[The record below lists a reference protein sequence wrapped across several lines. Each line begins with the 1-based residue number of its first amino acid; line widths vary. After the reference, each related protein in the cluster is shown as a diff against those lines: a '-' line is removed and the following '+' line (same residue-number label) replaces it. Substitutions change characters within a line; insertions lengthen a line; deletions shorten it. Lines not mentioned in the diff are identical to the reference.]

1 MSTWNIYHKDGS
13 KLTDVNGE
21 QITVHGLEYSD
32 SWMGECFVTINFKHE
47 VPINFQIG
55 DYIVYRGERFE
66 LNYEPGKDKQARPD
80 TYGEGFVYDSVKFN
94 ALQDELSRAEFLDVV
109 LNDNELH
116 YTALPKFPFY
126 VQTLDDLLDRIQANL
141 DEQIGKGLWKIY
153 SRNMERSVQRGALE
167 SEWMSMYGEGTR
179 DNVIESMSITVD
191 SQTCWQALSLVN
203 EKWDINFIVRGRNV
217 YVGTTGIQANHIFK
231 YGLGEGL
238 YEIVQNADSD
248 QSVVTRLRAYGS
260 EKNLPSHYYADL
272 GVKYVANITKVVE
285 ASTNVELELGIDYIE
300 TYFKNKRKYIVS
312 GESQEQ
318 SFGWVL
324 QVTFD
329 FQTIITGYVT
339 QAYNSNKCR
348 FYSEL
353 KGTQVDSGDEES
365 KEKLEAFIA
374 QVKAGNTKM
383 YITSG
388 LNKKIVPSSM
398 KEYAENLPNNM
409 SINRLMLPGFPHVS
423 LSDFYD
429 SLTDEEKKY
438 VNPTGK
444 QHRFSTDPHR
454 PYIDSINIDQ
464 IGLRSASQFFDT
476 DDKTNG
482 VIEIYPTIEE
492 MEIGGVRVDEIDE
505 GIAPDDDGRFG
516 DNETVRNVDIY
527 LNKAID
533 FDINDLKDDDFSISM
548 KDGMCGGRTFKV
560 ASSTKVDGRW
570 RLTIERVKDDAL
582 ELWFPYRDYPIKKG
596 DHFVLTGITLPDSY
610 VNAASLKLLKYAIAY
625 LDKNDYTR
633 YVYQPKVDEL
643 FMARQHDQAKED
655 TTGTIKSLHDT
666 LKAGDLMEFEDT
678 DLGIGGVISID
689 QLTIKEEDGKIPTY
703 EITLREDKEVGTIQK
718 IQQQISSLQSGN
730 GGTGAGLTTTQV
742 KNQVATE
749 GSKHFISKIN
759 NDTAK
764 GTVTWEKIQKFLQG
778 LNIGD
783 GNSKWSADG
792 TLILFRLLTNNFSS
806 GLYGQG
812 AQIDEKGNIEANSI
826 YTRQFIS
833 APKFVYNEISVTKA
847 EQWNTNGYG
856 TIESVDVEN
865 RTITL
870 HLEENDY
877 GSLQVGDICRGLYA
891 DIDNAHGADKT
902 EEGALDDCNF
912 VQHKGFFTTYFYVSH
927 IITSEK
933 GKFVFQYGK
942 KSSVTPDPC
951 AYMDFAQYGSFT
963 DEKRQSSMYFSSR
976 GNSYIEVLDGV
987 CTWEVQPQNRVAR
1000 YGWLGG
1006 LALVKKD
1013 GSIVRPEGNG
1023 IYVQDNIYFGGNV
1036 NYLQGLSGL
1045 DDLREEAKAYDVS
1058 LSQYQSVITVDDM
1071 GNVINGLYTEDEA
1084 KTTKQYRISTAVFVR
1099 KGMDIL
1105 LEEDGN
1111 TEDVT
1116 AGHYRVHAVSEDCE
1130 VMVQNSTIF
1139 VTAIKNIKDG
1149 VAGTTDD
1156 ATFDYDAM
1164 RKATDAMVT
1173 IVVELEGKTSKMVQ
1187 MPIRIQHDTL
1197 PFMVCDLSNESAS
1210 VAWNTKTAKYIG
1222 LPIKTKVSL
1231 MYHNEPWAIS
1241 SLNISKV
1248 AGLKTSM
1255 SIEGKAKVI
1264 TIDADNLTADTLAQV
1279 TKMNITVVGRYAGAN
1294 YEYTRELT
1302 ILKSSDTVVYELI
1315 PSADSI
1321 VVDKDGNKTVNSV
1334 SCDVY
1339 ATSSDDKRYKLTALP
1354 SGMTLKY
1361 GKSENATTSVG
1372 IGADV
1377 PVSVSDKMVTFALY
1391 DSNNNML
1398 DKESVPVVAFG
1409 KDGKGIEYI
1418 FKLQDTA
1425 PSNPTPDNY
1434 ATNTEYQR
1442 TDKEFVPSGWTDD
1455 PTGVTAANP
1464 YEWVCKRVSTNGH
1477 WGAFSEPAEY
1487 AHFGKHAPKAK
1498 SSDDIVTIPTDS
1510 NGNALLTFR
1519 EEVGFS
1525 LLVDGHECNISS
1537 IQKYSSTLS
1546 NVSCSISSNVAT
1558 IKCEEGAKLGITSQT
1573 VVFKVTGT
1581 LDGSSYIDY
1590 VTVKVVPNVTG
1601 ADGDGYE
1608 YIYYLSSSS
1617 SASSI
1622 PTPKRTNGVL
1632 TNGWKDDPMAPTKSS
1647 QYVWVAYKKGAV
1659 GSDGTFSTPKLFN
1672 RYPRSIDHQTC
1683 KYLTTSSISD
1693 NPSASKIWSS
1703 GSTTM
1708 PTDFNDTYPWLWKLT
1723 RTFFTDNT
1731 TEDSVVCEG
1740 YKAKDGIGI
1749 KSVNTWYGLSS
1760 YMTSQPS
1767 SYGYD
1772 TLSDIVIKDNK
1783 DMYVW
1788 SRDEVTYTD
1797 NKTGWT
1803 GAYCIGKCSDLVSV
1817 REEYGTSTSDGT
1829 EPSSWSGTYPDSAPK
1844 GTYIWSRDVVE
1855 WKDGIT
1861 TTSAAQL
1868 IGYIA
1873 TDGLHAPKAT
1883 CTDDK
1888 VTIPTDSS
1896 GNALVSFDE
1905 SISFNLYVD
1914 GTACSISSVTKV
1926 SDTLSYVY
1934 CSISSNVA
1942 RFSCSK
1948 GATLGKNAQHVRF
1961 KVVGT
1966 LSGKT
1971 YSDYVIVKVIPNV
1984 TGEDGDGYEYIYYLS
1999 SSSSASSI
2007 PTPKRTNGVLTNGW
2021 QDDPMSPTVDKQYVY
2036 VAYKKG
2042 VVGSNGTFSAP
2053 KLFNRFPK
2061 SISKQE
2067 TRFYAHSSLTSAPK
2081 NDVLWNSG
2089 STSMPTDF
2097 SDAYPWLWKIVRT
2110 TYTDGTTSDVVSC
2123 EGYKAKD
2130 GIGIKSV
2137 NTYYALSDDME
2148 QPSTSKFTHDTL
2160 SEVVISNN
2168 GDKYVWSADKVTY
2181 TNTDIGWTGIYCIGK
2196 CSDLTSVIEEYGTS
2210 ASDTNKP
2217 TSWSEKYPTD
2227 APKGTYIWSR
2237 DKIVWKKGDPTYS
2250 TAQLIGYIAK
2260 DGENGVGSVV
2270 AYQREAVLPTQKPS
2284 VTSYDIYK
2292 NSDELGNKWQKSA
2305 PPAKEGLYSGGSISG
2320 TVLYNQNANGGNWQS
2335 GVSDGGYTW
2344 YKSPAVANN
2353 GIATMQIRFS
2363 TTVAN
2368 QYVTFYI
2375 KAYSEAN
2382 YDFILLSEIDS
2393 ANVDRTNN
2401 YSFRVSGN
2409 GVVEKAT
2416 LKCDKAGSHFV
2427 TVAYAK
2433 DVGGASFGDYGLVRM
2448 STSENYV
2455 RMKPLL
2461 YRCDGEVASN
2471 KVIAWGNIYQAQ
2483 GDKGDTGDKGD
2494 KGETGGKGDKG
2505 ETGVGIASIQTYYL
2519 ISSMSSG
2526 ITTSSSGWSTN
2537 MVNPTSSKPYLWSYV
2552 KTTLSNGDITSS
2564 TPVIIGNFAE
2574 AGVMGEIGCIIRP
2587 SIWKSGVEYLNESAL
2602 TNKQEKYID
2611 LVYVEDASANDG
2623 WRQYMCA
2630 LTHTSS
2636 SNNSPTSSGGSKYW
2650 TKLSDTGPI
2659 YAPLI
2664 LAKNAVLNFTQGQQF
2679 NLVENGKIFASYRI
2693 PGSDGAALWLG
2704 GSTASSAPFS
2714 VDKNG
2719 SLKSTSGII
2728 GGVEISQE
2736 RLGVGVADVGN
2747 KTFKGAILSS
2757 EGIFTGY
2764 KSSYFGAGVFAADD
2778 PSGSTIQMYDK
2789 KALSTIS
2796 VSSPSL
2802 YVRKYSPDSMILN
2815 NIDKYYGAALIVDV
2829 PKGVGVASLG
2839 NNVLGGLALSAVAGD
2854 LDIGSTDN
2862 LFQKNRGTVAYL
2874 TNSSGRRFYLPDNP
2888 HEGQVV
2894 IVIQGSTGNITFYHP
2909 GKRLVIQNTVKDS
2922 GGFYSGKQGQ
2932 FNIFVYIGSMWYG
2945 TYSNG

>member
-13 KLTDVNGE
+13 KLTDVNEE

-94 ALQDELSRAEFLDVV
+94 ALQDELARAEFLDVV

-203 EKWDINFIVRGRNV
+203 EKWGINFIVRGRNV

-285 ASTNVELELGIDYIE
+285 ASTNVELELDIDYIE

-365 KEKLEAFIA
+365 KEKLDAFIA

-570 RLTIERVKDDAL
+570 RLTIERIKDDAL
-582 ELWFPYRDYPIKKG
+582 ELWFPYKDYPIRKG

-643 FMARQHDQAKED
+643 FMARQHDQTKED
-655 TTGTIKSLHDT
+655 TTGAIKSLHDT

-678 DLGIGGVISID
+678 DLSIGGVISID

-703 EITLREDKEVGTIQK
+703 DITLREDKEVGTIQK
-718 IQQQISSLQSGN
+718 MQQQISSLQSGN

-759 NDTAK
+759 DDTAK

-826 YTRQFIS
+826 YARQFIS
-833 APKFVYNEISVTKA
+833 APKFVFNEISVTKA

-891 DIDNAHGADKT
+891 DIDNAHGADKI

-927 IITSEK
+927 IVTNEK

-987 CTWEVQPQNRVAR
+987 KTWEVQPQNRVAR

-1023 IYVQDNIYFGGNV
+1023 IYVQDNIYFGGNI

-1139 VTAIKNIKDG
+1139 VTAIRNIKDG
-1149 VAGTTDD
+1149 VAGTNDD
-1156 ATFDYDAM
+1156 ANFDYDAM

-1231 MYHNEPWAIS
+1231 LYHNEPWAIS

-1321 VVDKDGNKTVNSV
+1321 VVDKDGNTTVNSV

-1339 ATSSDDKRYKLTALP
+1339 ATSSDDKRYKLTVLP
-1354 SGMTLKY
+1354 SGMSLKY

-1372 IGADV
+1372 IGTDV
-1377 PVSVSDKMVTFALY
+1377 PVSASDRMVTFALY
-1391 DSNNNML
+1391 DSNNNIL
-1398 DKESVPVVAFG
+1398 DKESVPVLAFG

-1418 FKLQDTA
+1418 FKLQNSA
-1425 PSNPTPDNY
+1425 PSNPTPSDY
-1434 ATNTEYQR
+1434 ATNEKYQR
-1442 TDKEFVPSGWTDD
+1442 TDYVPTTLGWTDD
-1455 PTGVTAANP
+1455 PTGVDAVNQ
-1464 YEWVCKRVSTNGH
+1464 YEWVSKRVSTNGH
-1477 WGAFSEPAEY
+1477 WGPFSAPAEY

-1510 NGNALLTFR
+1510 DGNALLAFR

-1581 LDGSSYIDY
+1581 LDGSTYIDY

-1601 ADGDGYE
+1601 SDGDGYE

-1622 PTPKRTNGVL
+1622 
-1632 TNGWKDDPMAPTKSS
+1632 
-1647 QYVWVAYKKGAV
+1647 
-1659 GSDGTFSTPKLFN
+1659 STPSRKN
-1672 RYPRSIDHQTC
+1672 GS
-1683 KYLTTSSISD
+1683 LTI
-1693 NPSASKIWSS
+1693 
-1703 GSTTM
+1703 
-1708 PTDFNDTYPWLWKLT
+1708 
-1723 RTFFTDNT
+1723 
-1731 TEDSVVCEG
+1731 
-1740 YKAKDGIGI
+1740 
-1749 KSVNTWYGLSS
+1749 
-1760 YMTSQPS
+1760 
-1767 SYGYD
+1767 
-1772 TLSDIVIKDNK
+1772 
-1783 DMYVW
+1783 
-1788 SRDEVTYTD
+1788 
-1797 NKTGWT
+1797 
-1803 GAYCIGKCSDLVSV
+1803 
-1817 REEYGTSTSDGT
+1817 
-1829 EPSSWSGTYPDSAPK
+1829 
-1844 GTYIWSRDVVE
+1844 
-1855 WKDGIT
+1855 
-1861 TTSAAQL
+1861 
-1868 IGYIA
+1868 
-1873 TDGLHAPKAT
+1873 
-1883 CTDDK
+1883 
-1888 VTIPTDSS
+1888 
-1896 GNALVSFDE
+1896 
-1905 SISFNLYVD
+1905 
-1914 GTACSISSVTKV
+1914 
-1926 SDTLSYVY
+1926 
-1934 CSISSNVA
+1934 
-1942 RFSCSK
+1942 
-1948 GATLGKNAQHVRF
+1948 
-1961 KVVGT
+1961 
-1966 LSGKT
+1966 
-1971 YSDYVIVKVIPNV
+1971 
-1984 TGEDGDGYEYIYYLS
+1984 
-1999 SSSSASSI
+1999 
-2007 PTPKRTNGVLTNGW
+2007 GW
-2021 QDDPMSPTVDKQYVY
+2021 QDDPMAPTVDKQYVY

-2042 VVGSNGTFSAP
+2042 VVGSDGTFSTP
-2053 KLFNRFPK
+2053 KLFNRYPK

-2067 TRFYAHSSLTSAPK
+2067 TRFYTNSSLTPAP
-2081 NDVLWNSG
+2081 LATTIWNNG
-2089 STSMPTDF
+2089 STTMPTDF
-2097 SDAYPWLWKIVRT
+2097 NDSNPWLWKIIRT
-2110 TYTDGTTSDVVSC
+2110 TYTDGTTDDVVSC

-2130 GIGIKSV
+2130 GIGITSV
-2137 NTYYALSDDME
+2137 NTWYGLSKSMTS
-2148 QPSTSKFTHDTL
+2148 QPSSFTYNTL
-2160 SEVVISNN
+2160 SKVVIETHAN
-2168 GDKYVWSADKVTY
+2168 DYVWSADKVTY
-2181 TNTDIGWTGIYCIGK
+2181 TNNDEAFTGIYCIGK
-2196 CSDLTSVIEEYGTS
+2196 CSDLASVTEQYGTS
-2210 ASDTNKP
+2210 ASDKDKP
-2217 TSWSEKYPTD
+2217 TSWDDAYPTD
-2227 APKGTYIWSR
+2227 ASKGTYIWSR
-2237 DKIVWKKGDPTYS
+2237 DKIVWKDGKTTYS
-2250 TAQLIGYIAK
+2250 DAQLIGYIATDGKHAPKASSTDDIVTIPTDSNGKALAAFSEDIHFSLRADGRDCNVSQVVRDRANTTNVSYSISGNTASISCAKGARLGMVAQTIVFKVTGTLDGFSYIDYVTVKVVPNVTGADGNGYEYIYYQSNYLNNDFSAPKRTNGKLTDGWQDDMMAPTKDKRYVFVAYKRGELGSDGEFSMPELFNRYPRSIISQETKFIAWHSLTDAPDANEIWYYGSTDMPKDFSDDKPWLWKVVRTNYTEGDPEYTVSCEGYKAK
-2260 DGENGVGSVV
+2260 DGDGLIVG
-2270 AYQREAVLPTQKPS
+2270 YQSSASEPSVLPTPKTLADYDKAQDDIGSGWTKTAPSTGGKSIVLGGKITTDEISDRYNSSTNAWGTEESEILLDGIKQKKTFYKTPS
-2284 VTSYDIYK
+2284 SLGNNGKCIRRIKVVNHFRDSYLRVMMKSYSETNWDLVCISRLYLPSEVI
-2292 NSDELGNKWQKSA
+2292 NSDGNQIKEDSEYLNRSEYAYVVSGDGQSLVAELSMPDAGEYYFFIGYFK
-2305 PPAKEGLYSGGSISG
+2305 
-2320 TVLYNQNANGGNWQS
+2320 
-2335 GVSDGGYTW
+2335 DGGT
-2344 YKSPAVANN
+2344 
-2353 GIATMQIRFS
+2353 
-2363 TTVAN
+2363 
-2368 QYVTFYI
+2368 
-2375 KAYSEAN
+2375 
-2382 YDFILLSEIDS
+2382 DS
-2393 ANVDRTNN
+2393 
-2401 YSFRVSGN
+2401 Y
-2409 GVVEKAT
+2409 
-2416 LKCDKAGSHFV
+2416 
-2427 TVAYAK
+2427 
-2433 DVGGASFGDYGLVRM
+2433 GDYGLFAWQSMIALTESLWR
-2448 STSENYV
+2448 T
-2455 RMKPLL
+2455 
-2461 YRCDGEVASN
+2461 DGTVDA
-2471 KVIAWGNIYQAQ
+2471 VGNITWSKAMPMQAEAIVMERAYIATANDTSVPAKPYRTNGILQ
-2483 GDKGDTGDKGD
+2483 G
-2494 KGETGGKGDKG
+2494 
-2505 ETGVGIASIQTYYL
+2505 
-2519 ISSMSSG
+2519 
-2526 ITTSSSGWSTN
+2526 GWTAKRLAVSSTN
-2537 MVNPTSSKPYLWSYV
+2537 RFIWESVRAGKHGTDSVQDDWSQ
-2552 KTTLSNGDITSS
+2552 
-2564 TPVIIGNFAE
+2564 PVVVANFAE
-2574 AGVMGEIGCIIRP
+2574 AGKMGKNGCIVRN
-2587 SIWKSGVEYLNESAL
+2587 SEGWKSGATYHNDSAL
-2602 TNKQEKYID
+2602 TKEQKYID
-2611 LVYVEDASANDG
+2611 LIYIEDNNANDG
-2623 WRQYMCA
+2623 WSIYQCNV
-2630 LTHTSS
+2630 THTATGSS
-2636 SNNSPTSSGGSKYW
+2636 FDPSAVDSDKNKLW
-2650 TKLSDTGPI
+2650 TKLSDTGPM
-2659 YAPLI
+2659 YSPLI
-2664 LAKNAVLNFTQGQQF
+2664 VAKNAVLKFAQGQQF
-2679 NLVENGKIFASYRI
+2679 NLMEGNNIFGSFRWVKDDVDYAFWIGGTEGSNATTSITRGGKFKTTDADITGKITATSGQIGGFKLEDNNLVCSNARLAIGEERNSFTRMVVLDAKSFTYDSYNFALSVVNYGIVTQSSTTQAGIHINVGASNSSVQYPGIVMENGTFVGFRIPIVPLYYSMDLRNSASIYASGMCIRCNNSSSITITLPTSATGAKTGDVFTVIRAGTGDVTIKAPAGVSYR
-2693 PGSDGAALWLG
+2693 
-2704 GSTASSAPFS
+2704 T
-2714 VDKNG
+2714 
-2719 SLKSTSGII
+2719 
-2728 GGVEISQE
+2728 
-2736 RLGVGVADVGN
+2736 
-2747 KTFKGAILSS
+2747 
-2757 EGIFTGY
+2757 
-2764 KSSYFGAGVFAADD
+2764 
-2778 PSGSTIQMYDK
+2778 
-2789 KALSTIS
+2789 
-2796 VSSPSL
+2796 
-2802 YVRKYSPDSMILN
+2802 
-2815 NIDKYYGAALIVDV
+2815 
-2829 PKGVGVASLG
+2829 
-2839 NNVLGGLALSAVAGD
+2839 
-2854 LDIGSTDN
+2854 
-2862 LFQKNRGTVAYL
+2862 
-2874 TNSSGRRFYLPDNP
+2874 SSGKTGEFT
-2888 HEGQVV
+2888 
-2894 IVIQGSTGNITFYHP
+2894 ST
-2909 GKRLVIQNTVKDS
+2909 KKDE
-2922 GGFYSGKQGQ
+2922 QIHL
-2932 FNIFVYIGSMWYG
+2932 IFDGDTWFSECSAG
-2945 TYSNG
+2945 

>member
-1 MSTWNIYHKDGS
+1 MKAKSLYIQKLAYDENTGNEIIGLFPSEANPAIVSSYTYDAKRMGGAPTLTATIYSSEPLQWKKEEFVEFNGDRFFASYTPNSTKDNSSRMWKSEITFTSRRELLDNTLFFDVVVDDVDTQNKDRYRSNQTKFTFGGTIYEFVARINSSMAYCGLYRPTDEHKGYYVVIDEGYGTDEVKEVSFEDQYLTDVLQLINTTFELDYYWDGSVCHVGKVQHDLTDTPIKYGSSDALISVSKENANYKIVDMITGYGSSDNLPYYYPNDDEFGEAVFNTENISKDKVSVELSKFLKDSRYNDTLVLYKSKEGKSYNGSVDVSSHTFDRFTTPSNLTQADNQSNPTVTCRFSFSILISAIKGQTIDLTSLGFDFELNSSVSRKDFITNVGNAVKSIYLFKGKELYKTISKRMSIGSTSTYTFEEGGDFVLSIEVEFSYKCKVYKNSAGINDFYGADSWNAAFSGSIEFLYESKSEYEWKNGDKYIPYSDAGINVSGISDANCIEYDYQFVKDGDRYGFNKIYIGTEDNAVRVMVTDRVWIAPSSVLMPSIYRNTKGAERFYYALNNTHKLPSGSGYYEFVNLYKKGNPHQGTVTFDDIKPTINGIVNAEGQLFGEIADVAFDKEDSDVKDSDGNYIHSYFYIKLHKFNGDFGFDLFAHALASESAKINLIKSNGCPACSFVIYNKPSADNSKYYNCVSVDENGNLKQVRTDKNDYIFANASDAYEDNLNQDSTQKELWIAVQKDTSTLGIVMPNASAGFKPQKGDLFVITGIKPPKVLVTAAEKRLDDALVKHMSENNTDQFNYSVKFSRIFLQENPDFASKLNENAKLSIQIQGDYDSDGNLISHEVFVSNYSVKVDSDELAEVEVELVNSLEVTKSDTKMIIDAVKGEAVKSLSSMVGGNNTNNFNASITDKMYLS
-13 KLTDVNGE
+13 KLTDD
-21 QITVHGLEYSD
+21 I
-32 SWMGECFVTINFKHE
+32 
-47 VPINFQIG
+47 
-55 DYIVYRGERFE
+55 
-66 LNYEPGKDKQARPD
+66 
-80 TYGEGFVYDSVKFN
+80 
-94 ALQDELSRAEFLDVV
+94 
-109 LNDNELH
+109 
-116 YTALPKFPFY
+116 
-126 VQTLDDLLDRIQANL
+126 AN
-141 DEQIGKGLWKIY
+141 
-153 SRNMERSVQRGALE
+153 
-167 SEWMSMYGEGTR
+167 
-179 DNVIESMSITVD
+179 
-191 SQTCWQALSLVN
+191 
-203 EKWDINFIVRGRNV
+203 
-217 YVGTTGIQANHIFK
+217 
-231 YGLGEGL
+231 
-238 YEIVQNADSD
+238 
-248 QSVVTRLRAYGS
+248 
-260 EKNLPSHYYADL
+260 
-272 GVKYVANITKVVE
+272 
-285 ASTNVELELGIDYIE
+285 
-300 TYFKNKRKYIVS
+300 
-312 GESQEQ
+312 
-318 SFGWVL
+318 
-324 QVTFD
+324 
-329 FQTIITGYVT
+329 
-339 QAYNSNKCR
+339 
-348 FYSEL
+348 
-353 KGTQVDSGDEES
+353 
-365 KEKLEAFIA
+365 
-374 QVKAGNTKM
+374 
-383 YITSG
+383 
-388 LNKKIVPSSM
+388 
-398 KEYAENLPNNM
+398 
-409 SINRLMLPGFPHVS
+409 
-423 LSDFYD
+423 
-429 SLTDEEKKY
+429 
-438 VNPTGK
+438 
-444 QHRFSTDPHR
+444 
-454 PYIDSINIDQ
+454 
-464 IGLRSASQFFDT
+464 
-476 DDKTNG
+476 
-482 VIEIYPTIEE
+482 
-492 MEIGGVRVDEIDE
+492 
-505 GIAPDDDGRFG
+505 
-516 DNETVRNVDIY
+516 
-527 LNKAID
+527 
-533 FDINDLKDDDFSISM
+533 
-548 KDGMCGGRTFKV
+548 
-560 ASSTKVDGRW
+560 
-570 RLTIERVKDDAL
+570 
-582 ELWFPYRDYPIKKG
+582 
-596 DHFVLTGITLPDSY
+596 
-610 VNAASLKLLKYAIAY
+610 
-625 LDKNDYTR
+625 
-633 YVYQPKVDEL
+633 
-643 FMARQHDQAKED
+643 
-655 TTGTIKSLHDT
+655 GTIT
-666 LKAGDLMEFEDT
+666 F
-678 DLGIGGVISID
+678 
-689 QLTIKEEDGKIPTY
+689 
-703 EITLREDKEVGTIQK
+703 QK
-718 IQQQISSLQSGN
+718 
-730 GGTGAGLTTTQV
+730 V
-742 KNQVATE
+742 
-749 GSKHFISKIN
+749 
-759 NDTAK
+759 
-764 GTVTWEKIQKFLQG
+764 QKFLQG
-778 LNIGD
+778 LSIGD

-812 AQIDEKGNIEANSI
+812 AQIDEKGDMEVNSI
-826 YTRQFIS
+826 YARQFIS
-833 APKFVYNEISVTKA
+833 APKFVFNEISVTKA

-891 DIDNAHGADKT
+891 DIDNAHGADKI

-912 VQHKGFFTTYFYVSH
+912 VQHKGFFSTYFYVMH
-927 IITSEK
+927 IITNEK

-963 DEKRQSSMYFSSR
+963 DDKRQSSMYFSSR
-976 GNSYIEVLDGV
+976 GNSYIEVLDAV
-987 CTWEVQPQNRVAR
+987 CTWEVQSQNRVAR

-1006 LALVKKD
+1006 LTLVKKD
-1013 GSIVRPEGNG
+1013 GSTVRPEGNG
-1023 IYVQDNIYFGGNV
+1023 IYVQDNIYFGGNI

-1139 VTAIKNIKDG
+1139 VTAIRNIKDG
-1149 VAGTTDD
+1149 VAGTKDD

-1231 MYHNEPWAIS
+1231 LYHNEPWAIS

-1361 GKSENATTSVG
+1361 GKSENATTAVG
-1372 IGADV
+1372 LGTA
-1377 PVSVSDKMVTFALY
+1377 VSVSADDKMVTFALY

-1455 PTGVTAANP
+1455 PTGVDAVNQ
-1464 YEWVCKRVSTNGH
+1464 YEWVSKRVSTNGR

-1510 NGNALLTFR
+1510 KGKALVAFR
-1519 EEVGFS
+1519 EDIRFQ
-1525 LLVDGHECNISS
+1525 LLVDGLSCTLTSVTID
-1537 IQKYSSTLS
+1537 SSTLR
-1546 NVSCSISSNVAT
+1546 NVSCSMSSNVAN
-1558 IKCEEGAKLGITSQT
+1558 ISCAEGASLGTTAQT
-1573 VVFKVTGT
+1573 IVFKVVGT
-1581 LDGSSYIDY
+1581 LSGASYTDY

-1622 PTPKRTNGVL
+1622 PTPKRQNGSL
-1632 TNGWKDDPMAPTKSS
+1632 TK
-1647 QYVWVAYKKGAV
+1647 
-1659 GSDGTFSTPKLFN
+1659 
-1672 RYPRSIDHQTC
+1672 
-1683 KYLTTSSISD
+1683 
-1693 NPSASKIWSS
+1693 
-1703 GSTTM
+1703 
-1708 PTDFNDTYPWLWKLT
+1708 
-1723 RTFFTDNT
+1723 
-1731 TEDSVVCEG
+1731 
-1740 YKAKDGIGI
+1740 
-1749 KSVNTWYGLSS
+1749 
-1760 YMTSQPS
+1760 
-1767 SYGYD
+1767 
-1772 TLSDIVIKDNK
+1772 
-1783 DMYVW
+1783 
-1788 SRDEVTYTD
+1788 
-1797 NKTGWT
+1797 
-1803 GAYCIGKCSDLVSV
+1803 
-1817 REEYGTSTSDGT
+1817 
-1829 EPSSWSGTYPDSAPK
+1829 
-1844 GTYIWSRDVVE
+1844 
-1855 WKDGIT
+1855 
-1861 TTSAAQL
+1861 
-1868 IGYIA
+1868 
-1873 TDGLHAPKAT
+1873 
-1883 CTDDK
+1883 
-1888 VTIPTDSS
+1888 
-1896 GNALVSFDE
+1896 
-1905 SISFNLYVD
+1905 
-1914 GTACSISSVTKV
+1914 
-1926 SDTLSYVY
+1926 
-1934 CSISSNVA
+1934 
-1942 RFSCSK
+1942 
-1948 GATLGKNAQHVRF
+1948 
-1961 KVVGT
+1961 
-1966 LSGKT
+1966 
-1971 YSDYVIVKVIPNV
+1971 
-1984 TGEDGDGYEYIYYLS
+1984 
-1999 SSSSASSI
+1999 
-2007 PTPKRTNGVLTNGW
+2007 GW
-2021 QDDPMSPTVDKQYVY
+2021 QDDPMPPTVDEQYVY

-2067 TRFYAHSSLTSAPK
+2067 TRFYTYSSLSPAPPATTI
-2081 NDVLWNSG
+2081 WNNG
-2089 STSMPTDF
+2089 STTMPTDF
-2097 SDAYPWLWKIVRT
+2097 NDSYPWLWKIVRT

-2148 QPSTSKFTHDTL
+2148 QPGTSKFTYDTL

-2196 CSDLTSVIEEYGTS
+2196 CSDLTSVTEEYGTS
-2210 ASDTNKP
+2210 LSADSKPSDN
-2217 TSWSEKYPTD
+2217 SWSEKYPTD

-2237 DKIVWKKGDPTYS
+2237 DVVEWKDGTTTTS
-2250 TAQLIGYIAK
+2250 AAQLIGYIAK

-2284 VTSYDIYK
+2284 VNSYEYYK
-2292 NSDELGNKWQKSA
+2292 YNDDLGNNWKKSA

-2320 TVLYNQNANGGNWQS
+2320 TVQYNQNLNGDAWIS
-2335 GVSDGGYTW
+2335 GVSNGGSIW
-2344 YKSPAVANN
+2344 YQSPASMTNQDKKN
-2353 GIATMQIRFS
+2353 GFCSMQVRFT
-2363 TTVAN
+2363 TTVDD
-2368 QYVTFYI
+2368 QYVTFYL
-2375 KAYSEAN
+2375 KAYSEEGW
-2382 YDFILLSEIDS
+2382 DWILLSKLDS
-2393 ANVDRTNN
+2393 ATVSRTNY
-2401 YSFRVSGN
+2401 YSQASGN
-2409 GVVEKAT
+2409 GKTVQVQM
-2416 LKCDKAGSHFV
+2416 KCGKAGSHFV
-2427 TVAYAK
+2427 TVAYSK
-2433 DVGGASFGDYGLVRM
+2433 DGSGDKNGDYVLFRM
-2448 STSENYV
+2448 ATSENYV
-2455 RMKPLL
+2455 WMKPLL

-2483 GDKGDTGDKGD
+2483 GDKGD
-2494 KGETGGKGDKG
+2494 TGGKGDKG

-2526 ITTSSSGWSTN
+2526 ITTSSSGWETS

-2650 TKLSDTGPI
+2650 TQLSDTGPI

-2719 SLKSTSGII
+2719 RLKSTSGII

-2757 EGIFTGY
+2757 EGLFTGY
-2764 KSSYFGAGVFAADD
+2764 KSSYFGAGYFADYD
-2778 PSGSTIQMYDK
+2778 PSDSQIQMYDQ
-2789 KALSTIS
+2789 KALGTNPTQS

-2802 YVRKYSPDSMILN
+2802 YVRKYTPDNAIIN

-2829 PKGVGVASLG
+2829 PQGIGITSLG
-2839 NNVLGGLALSAVAGD
+2839 NNVLGGLALSAIAGD
-2854 LDIGSTDN
+2854 LDIGSTDY

-2874 TNSSGRRFYLPDNP
+2874 TNSSGRRFYLPENP

-2932 FNIFVYIGSMWYG
+2932 FNIFVYINSMWYG